1 MLSLLL
7 SVASCGDKEY
17 GDAMNEAQ
25 LMNDI
30 EVNVGS
36 SLPLAV
42 GMDFVLDY
50 KPVPENVTNP
60 EITLTSSDENV
71 VSVSQDGRVTAKMIG
86 KAYINLS
93 QSTAFE
99 TLKTIEVQV
108 MPVATAI
115 ELENVE
121 LFEGTN
127 KKVIV
132 NVTPSDGYNVFDWKS
147 DNEEVAT
154 VADDGT
160 ITGKK
165 PGTANISVS
174 SQDGSQLTA
183 TAVVTVKEVIP
194 IDKITLSEPGYDMMI
209 GDKTLIN
216 CLLEPIDASVGLLS
230 WSTTNDRVAT
240 VDADGLV
247 TAVGAGEAEIIAQD
261 PLSGLSAS
269 IAVKVVGEG
278 VVSLSLSYVRNQD
291 ELKALG
297 WGFGQTPASV
307 NFDAEGM
314 TVNMSLQS
322 NSKYR
327 ADLKMAS
334 NDRPVVL
341 NIGTYRYL
349 AFRMDVPGNGSLKLD
364 TNKGDYGNNP
374 TGVLTERDLLIQILN
389 RCKEKQIFLVVDE
402 CFLDFVEE
410 AEAFELKEM
419 TRLYSNL
426 FLLKAFTKRYAIP
439 GLRLGY
445 GICQNKE
452 LLEKME
458 QAVQPWNV
466 SVPAQ
471 AAGIAALE
479 EDAYVRRA
487 KVLIR
492 EEKAYLRKELI
503 RLGMKCYAS
512 EANYI
517 FFRGEKGI
525 CEGCRRQGILIRDC
539 QNYPG
544 LSEGFYRADEK

>member
-1 MLSLLL
+1 MKHIAFLSVKWMSVGLGMLSLLL

-334 NDRPVVL
+334 NDCPVVL

-374 TGVLTERDLLIQILN
+374 TGVLAEDSQVIYYDLQAKPYFPTDAPSDKLTTFQ
-389 RCKEKQIFLVVDE
+389 
-402 CFLDFVEE
+402 
-410 AEAFELKEM
+410 LKIADV
-419 TRLYSNL
+419 T
-426 FLLKAFTKRYAIP
+426 
-439 GLRLGY
+439 
-445 GICQNKE
+445 
-452 LLEKME
+452 
-458 QAVQPWNV
+458 VQPYSYKVYWV
-466 SVPAQ
+466 RTFKT
-471 AAGIAALE
+471 LE
-479 EDAYVRRA
+479 DLKVYV
-487 KVLIR
+487 
-492 EEKAYLRKELI
+492 EKENNK
-503 RLGMKCYAS
+503 
-512 EANYI
+512 
-517 FFRGEKGI
+517 
-525 CEGCRRQGILIRDC
+525 
-539 QNYPG
+539 
-544 LSEGFYRADEK
+544 

>member
-1 MLSLLL
+1 MKHIAFLSVKWMSVGLGMLSLLL

-334 NDRPVVL
+334 NDRPAVL

-374 TGVLTERDLLIQILN
+374 TGVLAEDSQVIYYDLQAKPYFPTDAPSDKLTTFQ
-389 RCKEKQIFLVVDE
+389 
-402 CFLDFVEE
+402 
-410 AEAFELKEM
+410 LKIADV
-419 TRLYSNL
+419 T
-426 FLLKAFTKRYAIP
+426 
-439 GLRLGY
+439 
-445 GICQNKE
+445 
-452 LLEKME
+452 
-458 QAVQPWNV
+458 VQPYSYKVYWV
-466 SVPAQ
+466 RTFKT
-471 AAGIAALE
+471 LE
-479 EDAYVRRA
+479 DLKVYV
-487 KVLIR
+487 
-492 EEKAYLRKELI
+492 EKENNK
-503 RLGMKCYAS
+503 
-512 EANYI
+512 
-517 FFRGEKGI
+517 
-525 CEGCRRQGILIRDC
+525 
-539 QNYPG
+539 
-544 LSEGFYRADEK
+544 

>member
-1 MLSLLL
+1 MKHIAFLSVKWMSVGLGMLSLLL

-334 NDRPVVL
+334 NDRPVGL

-374 TGVLTERDLLIQILN
+374 TGVLAEDSQVIYYDLQAKPYFPTDAPSDKLTTFQ
-389 RCKEKQIFLVVDE
+389 
-402 CFLDFVEE
+402 
-410 AEAFELKEM
+410 LKIADV
-419 TRLYSNL
+419 T
-426 FLLKAFTKRYAIP
+426 
-439 GLRLGY
+439 
-445 GICQNKE
+445 
-452 LLEKME
+452 
-458 QAVQPWNV
+458 VQPYSYKVYWV
-466 SVPAQ
+466 RTFKT
-471 AAGIAALE
+471 LE
-479 EDAYVRRA
+479 DLKVYV
-487 KVLIR
+487 
-492 EEKAYLRKELI
+492 EKENNK
-503 RLGMKCYAS
+503 
-512 EANYI
+512 
-517 FFRGEKGI
+517 
-525 CEGCRRQGILIRDC
+525 
-539 QNYPG
+539 
-544 LSEGFYRADEK
+544 

>member
-1 MLSLLL
+1 MKHIAFLSVKWMSVGLGMLSLLL

-341 NIGTYRYL
+341 NIGTCRYL

-374 TGVLTERDLLIQILN
+374 TGVLAEDSQVIYYDLQAKPYFPTDAPSDKLTTFQ
-389 RCKEKQIFLVVDE
+389 
-402 CFLDFVEE
+402 
-410 AEAFELKEM
+410 LKIADV
-419 TRLYSNL
+419 T
-426 FLLKAFTKRYAIP
+426 
-439 GLRLGY
+439 
-445 GICQNKE
+445 
-452 LLEKME
+452 
-458 QAVQPWNV
+458 VQPYSYKVYWV
-466 SVPAQ
+466 RTFKT
-471 AAGIAALE
+471 LE
-479 EDAYVRRA
+479 DLKVYV
-487 KVLIR
+487 
-492 EEKAYLRKELI
+492 EKENNK
-503 RLGMKCYAS
+503 
-512 EANYI
+512 
-517 FFRGEKGI
+517 
-525 CEGCRRQGILIRDC
+525 
-539 QNYPG
+539 
-544 LSEGFYRADEK
+544 

>member
-1 MLSLLL
+1 MKHIAFLSVKWMSVGLGMLSLLL

-216 CLLEPIDASVGLLS
+216 CLLEPIDASVGLFS

-341 NIGTYRYL
+341 NIGAYRYL

-374 TGVLTERDLLIQILN
+374 TGVLAEDSQVIYYDLQAKPYFPTDAPSDKLTTFQ
-389 RCKEKQIFLVVDE
+389 
-402 CFLDFVEE
+402 
-410 AEAFELKEM
+410 LKIADV
-419 TRLYSNL
+419 T
-426 FLLKAFTKRYAIP
+426 
-439 GLRLGY
+439 
-445 GICQNKE
+445 
-452 LLEKME
+452 
-458 QAVQPWNV
+458 VQPYSYKVYWV
-466 SVPAQ
+466 RTFKT
-471 AAGIAALE
+471 LE
-479 EDAYVRRA
+479 DLKVYV
-487 KVLIR
+487 
-492 EEKAYLRKELI
+492 EKENNK
-503 RLGMKCYAS
+503 
-512 EANYI
+512 
-517 FFRGEKGI
+517 
-525 CEGCRRQGILIRDC
+525 
-539 QNYPG
+539 
-544 LSEGFYRADEK
+544 

>member
-1 MLSLLL
+1 MKHIAFLSVKWMSVGLGMLSLLL

-71 VSVSQDGRVTAKMIG
+71 VSVSQDGRVAAKMIG

-341 NIGTYRYL
+341 NIGAYRYL

-374 TGVLTERDLLIQILN
+374 TGVLAEDSQVIYYDLQAKPYFPTDAPSDKLTTFQ
-389 RCKEKQIFLVVDE
+389 
-402 CFLDFVEE
+402 
-410 AEAFELKEM
+410 LKIADV
-419 TRLYSNL
+419 T
-426 FLLKAFTKRYAIP
+426 
-439 GLRLGY
+439 
-445 GICQNKE
+445 
-452 LLEKME
+452 
-458 QAVQPWNV
+458 VQPYSYKVYWV
-466 SVPAQ
+466 RTFKT
-471 AAGIAALE
+471 LE
-479 EDAYVRRA
+479 DLKVYV
-487 KVLIR
+487 
-492 EEKAYLRKELI
+492 EKENNK
-503 RLGMKCYAS
+503 
-512 EANYI
+512 
-517 FFRGEKGI
+517 
-525 CEGCRRQGILIRDC
+525 
-539 QNYPG
+539 
-544 LSEGFYRADEK
+544 

>member
-1 MLSLLL
+1 MKHIAFLSVKWMSVGLGMLSLLL

-334 NDRPVVL
+334 NDHPVVL

-374 TGVLTERDLLIQILN
+374 TGVLAEDSQVIYYDLQAKPYFPTDAPSDKLTTFQ
-389 RCKEKQIFLVVDE
+389 
-402 CFLDFVEE
+402 
-410 AEAFELKEM
+410 LKIADV
-419 TRLYSNL
+419 T
-426 FLLKAFTKRYAIP
+426 
-439 GLRLGY
+439 
-445 GICQNKE
+445 
-452 LLEKME
+452 
-458 QAVQPWNV
+458 VQPYSYKVYWV
-466 SVPAQ
+466 RTFKT
-471 AAGIAALE
+471 LE
-479 EDAYVRRA
+479 DLKVYV
-487 KVLIR
+487 
-492 EEKAYLRKELI
+492 EKENNK
-503 RLGMKCYAS
+503 
-512 EANYI
+512 
-517 FFRGEKGI
+517 
-525 CEGCRRQGILIRDC
+525 
-539 QNYPG
+539 
-544 LSEGFYRADEK
+544 

>member
-1 MLSLLL
+1 MKHIAFLSVKWMSVGLGMLSLLL

-341 NIGTYRYL
+341 NTGTYRYL

-374 TGVLTERDLLIQILN
+374 TGVLAEDSQVIYYDLQAKPYFPTDAPSDKLTTFQ
-389 RCKEKQIFLVVDE
+389 
-402 CFLDFVEE
+402 
-410 AEAFELKEM
+410 LKIADV
-419 TRLYSNL
+419 T
-426 FLLKAFTKRYAIP
+426 
-439 GLRLGY
+439 
-445 GICQNKE
+445 
-452 LLEKME
+452 
-458 QAVQPWNV
+458 VQPYSYKVYWV
-466 SVPAQ
+466 RTFKT
-471 AAGIAALE
+471 LE
-479 EDAYVRRA
+479 DLKVYV
-487 KVLIR
+487 
-492 EEKAYLRKELI
+492 EKENNK
-503 RLGMKCYAS
+503 
-512 EANYI
+512 
-517 FFRGEKGI
+517 
-525 CEGCRRQGILIRDC
+525 
-539 QNYPG
+539 
-544 LSEGFYRADEK
+544 

>member
-1 MLSLLL
+1 MKHIAFLSVKWMSVGLGMLSLLL

-341 NIGTYRYL
+341 NIGTYRYH
-349 AFRMDVPGNGSLKLD
+349 AFRMDVPGNGSLKMD
-364 TNKGDYGNNP
+364 TNKGDYCNKP
-374 TGVLTERDLLIQILN
+374 TGVLAEDSQVIYYDLQAKPYFPTDAPSDKLTTFQ
-389 RCKEKQIFLVVDE
+389 
-402 CFLDFVEE
+402 
-410 AEAFELKEM
+410 LKIADV
-419 TRLYSNL
+419 T
-426 FLLKAFTKRYAIP
+426 
-439 GLRLGY
+439 
-445 GICQNKE
+445 
-452 LLEKME
+452 
-458 QAVQPWNV
+458 VQPYSYKVYWV
-466 SVPAQ
+466 RTFKT
-471 AAGIAALE
+471 LE
-479 EDAYVRRA
+479 DLKVYV
-487 KVLIR
+487 
-492 EEKAYLRKELI
+492 EKENNK
-503 RLGMKCYAS
+503 
-512 EANYI
+512 
-517 FFRGEKGI
+517 
-525 CEGCRRQGILIRDC
+525 
-539 QNYPG
+539 
-544 LSEGFYRADEK
+544 

>member
-1 MLSLLL
+1 MKHIAFLSVKWMSVGLGMLSLLL

-50 KPVPENVTNP
+50 KPVPENVTTP

-341 NIGTYRYL
+341 NIGAYRYL

-374 TGVLTERDLLIQILN
+374 TGVLAEDSQVIYYDLQAKPYFPTDAPSDKLTTFQ
-389 RCKEKQIFLVVDE
+389 
-402 CFLDFVEE
+402 
-410 AEAFELKEM
+410 LKIADV
-419 TRLYSNL
+419 T
-426 FLLKAFTKRYAIP
+426 
-439 GLRLGY
+439 
-445 GICQNKE
+445 
-452 LLEKME
+452 
-458 QAVQPWNV
+458 VQPYSYKVYWV
-466 SVPAQ
+466 RTFKT
-471 AAGIAALE
+471 LE
-479 EDAYVRRA
+479 DLKVYV
-487 KVLIR
+487 
-492 EEKAYLRKELI
+492 EKENNK
-503 RLGMKCYAS
+503 
-512 EANYI
+512 
-517 FFRGEKGI
+517 
-525 CEGCRRQGILIRDC
+525 
-539 QNYPG
+539 
-544 LSEGFYRADEK
+544 

>member
-1 MLSLLL
+1 MKHIAFLSVKWMSVGLGMLSLLL

-307 NFDAEGM
+307 NFDTEGM

-341 NIGTYRYL
+341 NIGAYRYL

-374 TGVLTERDLLIQILN
+374 TGVLAEDSQVIYYDLQAKPYFPTDAPSDKLTTFQ
-389 RCKEKQIFLVVDE
+389 
-402 CFLDFVEE
+402 
-410 AEAFELKEM
+410 LKIADV
-419 TRLYSNL
+419 T
-426 FLLKAFTKRYAIP
+426 
-439 GLRLGY
+439 
-445 GICQNKE
+445 
-452 LLEKME
+452 
-458 QAVQPWNV
+458 VQPYSYKVYWV
-466 SVPAQ
+466 RTFKT
-471 AAGIAALE
+471 LE
-479 EDAYVRRA
+479 DLKVYV
-487 KVLIR
+487 
-492 EEKAYLRKELI
+492 EKENNK
-503 RLGMKCYAS
+503 
-512 EANYI
+512 
-517 FFRGEKGI
+517 
-525 CEGCRRQGILIRDC
+525 
-539 QNYPG
+539 
-544 LSEGFYRADEK
+544 

>member
-1 MLSLLL
+1 MKHIAFLSVKWMSVGLGMLSLLL

-341 NIGTYRYL
+341 NIGAYRYL

-374 TGVLTERDLLIQILN
+374 TGVLAEDSQVIYYDLQAKPYFPTDAPSDKLTTFQ
-389 RCKEKQIFLVVDE
+389 
-402 CFLDFVEE
+402 
-410 AEAFELKEM
+410 LKIADV
-419 TRLYSNL
+419 TVQPYSNKVYWVRTFKTL
-426 FLLKAFTKRYAIP
+426 EDLKVYVEKEN
-439 GLRLGY
+439 
-445 GICQNKE
+445 NK
-452 LLEKME
+452 
-458 QAVQPWNV
+458 
-466 SVPAQ
+466 
-471 AAGIAALE
+471 
-479 EDAYVRRA
+479 
-487 KVLIR
+487 
-492 EEKAYLRKELI
+492 
-503 RLGMKCYAS
+503 
-512 EANYI
+512 
-517 FFRGEKGI
+517 
-525 CEGCRRQGILIRDC
+525 
-539 QNYPG
+539 
-544 LSEGFYRADEK
+544 

>member
-1 MLSLLL
+1 MKHIAFLSVKWMSVGLGMLSLLL

-147 DNEEVAT
+147 GNEEVAT

-341 NIGTYRYL
+341 NIGAYRYL

-374 TGVLTERDLLIQILN
+374 TGVLAEDSQVIYYDLQAKPYFPTDAPSDKLTTFQ
-389 RCKEKQIFLVVDE
+389 
-402 CFLDFVEE
+402 
-410 AEAFELKEM
+410 LKIADV
-419 TRLYSNL
+419 T
-426 FLLKAFTKRYAIP
+426 
-439 GLRLGY
+439 
-445 GICQNKE
+445 
-452 LLEKME
+452 
-458 QAVQPWNV
+458 VQPYSYKVYWV
-466 SVPAQ
+466 RTFKT
-471 AAGIAALE
+471 LE
-479 EDAYVRRA
+479 DLKVYV
-487 KVLIR
+487 
-492 EEKAYLRKELI
+492 EKENNK
-503 RLGMKCYAS
+503 
-512 EANYI
+512 
-517 FFRGEKGI
+517 
-525 CEGCRRQGILIRDC
+525 
-539 QNYPG
+539 
-544 LSEGFYRADEK
+544 

>member
-1 MLSLLL
+1 MKHIAFLSVKWMSVGLGMLSLLL

-17 GDAMNEAQ
+17 DDAMNEAQ

-307 NFDAEGM
+307 NFDTEGM

-341 NIGTYRYL
+341 NIGAYRYL

-374 TGVLTERDLLIQILN
+374 TGVLAEDSQVIYYDLQAKPYFPTDAPSDKLTTFQ
-389 RCKEKQIFLVVDE
+389 
-402 CFLDFVEE
+402 
-410 AEAFELKEM
+410 LKIADV
-419 TRLYSNL
+419 T
-426 FLLKAFTKRYAIP
+426 
-439 GLRLGY
+439 
-445 GICQNKE
+445 
-452 LLEKME
+452 
-458 QAVQPWNV
+458 VQPYSYKVYWV
-466 SVPAQ
+466 RTFKT
-471 AAGIAALE
+471 LE
-479 EDAYVRRA
+479 DLKGYV
-487 KVLIR
+487 
-492 EEKAYLRKELI
+492 EKENNK
-503 RLGMKCYAS
+503 
-512 EANYI
+512 
-517 FFRGEKGI
+517 
-525 CEGCRRQGILIRDC
+525 
-539 QNYPG
+539 
-544 LSEGFYRADEK
+544 

>member
-1 MLSLLL
+1 MKHIAFLSVKWMSVGLGMLSLLL

-334 NDRPVVL
+334 NHRPVVL

-374 TGVLTERDLLIQILN
+374 TGVLAEDSQVIYYDLQAKPYFPTDAPSDKLTTFQ
-389 RCKEKQIFLVVDE
+389 
-402 CFLDFVEE
+402 
-410 AEAFELKEM
+410 LKIADV
-419 TRLYSNL
+419 T
-426 FLLKAFTKRYAIP
+426 
-439 GLRLGY
+439 
-445 GICQNKE
+445 
-452 LLEKME
+452 
-458 QAVQPWNV
+458 VQPYSYKVYWV
-466 SVPAQ
+466 RTFKT
-471 AAGIAALE
+471 LE
-479 EDAYVRRA
+479 DLKVYV
-487 KVLIR
+487 
-492 EEKAYLRKELI
+492 EKENNK
-503 RLGMKCYAS
+503 
-512 EANYI
+512 
-517 FFRGEKGI
+517 
-525 CEGCRRQGILIRDC
+525 
-539 QNYPG
+539 
-544 LSEGFYRADEK
+544 

>member
-1 MLSLLL
+1 MKHIAVLSVKWMSVGLGMLSLLL

-341 NIGTYRYL
+341 NIGAYRYL

-374 TGVLTERDLLIQILN
+374 TGVLAEDSQVIYYDLQAKPYFPTDAPSDKLTTFQ
-389 RCKEKQIFLVVDE
+389 
-402 CFLDFVEE
+402 
-410 AEAFELKEM
+410 LKIADV
-419 TRLYSNL
+419 T
-426 FLLKAFTKRYAIP
+426 
-439 GLRLGY
+439 
-445 GICQNKE
+445 
-452 LLEKME
+452 
-458 QAVQPWNV
+458 VQPYSYKVYWV
-466 SVPAQ
+466 RTFKT
-471 AAGIAALE
+471 LE
-479 EDAYVRRA
+479 DLKVYV
-487 KVLIR
+487 
-492 EEKAYLRKELI
+492 EKENNK
-503 RLGMKCYAS
+503 
-512 EANYI
+512 
-517 FFRGEKGI
+517 
-525 CEGCRRQGILIRDC
+525 
-539 QNYPG
+539 
-544 LSEGFYRADEK
+544 

>member
-1 MLSLLL
+1 MKHIAFLSVKWMSVGLGMLSLLL

-341 NIGTYRYL
+341 NIGAYRYL

-374 TGVLTERDLLIQILN
+374 TGVLAEDSQVIYYDLQAKPYFPTDAPSDKLTTFQ
-389 RCKEKQIFLVVDE
+389 
-402 CFLDFVEE
+402 
-410 AEAFELKEM
+410 LKIADV
-419 TRLYSNL
+419 T
-426 FLLKAFTKRYAIP
+426 
-439 GLRLGY
+439 
-445 GICQNKE
+445 
-452 LLEKME
+452 
-458 QAVQPWNV
+458 VQPYSYKVYWV
-466 SVPAQ
+466 RTFKT
-471 AAGIAALE
+471 LE
-479 EDAYVRRA
+479 DLKVYV
-487 KVLIR
+487 
-492 EEKAYLRKELI
+492 EKENNK
-503 RLGMKCYAS
+503 
-512 EANYI
+512 
-517 FFRGEKGI
+517 
-525 CEGCRRQGILIRDC
+525 
-539 QNYPG
+539 
-544 LSEGFYRADEK
+544 

>member
-1 MLSLLL
+1 MKYIAFLSVKWMSVGLGMLSLLL

-341 NIGTYRYL
+341 NIGAYRYL

-374 TGVLTERDLLIQILN
+374 TGVLAEDSQVIYYDLQAKPYFPTDAPSDKLTTFQ
-389 RCKEKQIFLVVDE
+389 
-402 CFLDFVEE
+402 
-410 AEAFELKEM
+410 LKIADV
-419 TRLYSNL
+419 T
-426 FLLKAFTKRYAIP
+426 
-439 GLRLGY
+439 
-445 GICQNKE
+445 
-452 LLEKME
+452 
-458 QAVQPWNV
+458 VQPYSYKVYWV
-466 SVPAQ
+466 RTFKT
-471 AAGIAALE
+471 LE
-479 EDAYVRRA
+479 DLKVYV
-487 KVLIR
+487 
-492 EEKAYLRKELI
+492 EKENNK
-503 RLGMKCYAS
+503 
-512 EANYI
+512 
-517 FFRGEKGI
+517 
-525 CEGCRRQGILIRDC
+525 
-539 QNYPG
+539 
-544 LSEGFYRADEK
+544 

>member
-1 MLSLLL
+1 MKHIAFLSVKWMSVGLGMLSLLL

-42 GMDFVLDY
+42 GMDFGLDY

-341 NIGTYRYL
+341 NIGAYRYL

-374 TGVLTERDLLIQILN
+374 TGVLAEDSQVIYYDLQAKPYFPTDAPSDKLTTFQ
-389 RCKEKQIFLVVDE
+389 
-402 CFLDFVEE
+402 
-410 AEAFELKEM
+410 LKIADV
-419 TRLYSNL
+419 T
-426 FLLKAFTKRYAIP
+426 
-439 GLRLGY
+439 
-445 GICQNKE
+445 
-452 LLEKME
+452 
-458 QAVQPWNV
+458 VQPYSYKVYWV
-466 SVPAQ
+466 RTFKT
-471 AAGIAALE
+471 LE
-479 EDAYVRRA
+479 DLKVYV
-487 KVLIR
+487 
-492 EEKAYLRKELI
+492 EKENNK
-503 RLGMKCYAS
+503 
-512 EANYI
+512 
-517 FFRGEKGI
+517 
-525 CEGCRRQGILIRDC
+525 
-539 QNYPG
+539 
-544 LSEGFYRADEK
+544 

>member
-1 MLSLLL
+1 MKHIAFLSVKWMSVGLGMLSLLL

-327 ADLKMAS
+327 ADL
-334 NDRPVVL
+334 

-374 TGVLTERDLLIQILN
+374 TGVLAEDSQVIYYDLQAKPYFPTDAPSDKLTTFQ
-389 RCKEKQIFLVVDE
+389 
-402 CFLDFVEE
+402 
-410 AEAFELKEM
+410 LKIADV
-419 TRLYSNL
+419 T
-426 FLLKAFTKRYAIP
+426 
-439 GLRLGY
+439 
-445 GICQNKE
+445 
-452 LLEKME
+452 
-458 QAVQPWNV
+458 VQPYSYKVYWV
-466 SVPAQ
+466 RTFKT
-471 AAGIAALE
+471 LE
-479 EDAYVRRA
+479 DLKVYV
-487 KVLIR
+487 
-492 EEKAYLRKELI
+492 EKENNK
-503 RLGMKCYAS
+503 
-512 EANYI
+512 
-517 FFRGEKGI
+517 
-525 CEGCRRQGILIRDC
+525 
-539 QNYPG
+539 
-544 LSEGFYRADEK
+544 

>member
-1 MLSLLL
+1 MKHIAFLSVKWMSVGLGMLSLLL

-183 TAVVTVKEVIP
+183 TAVVTVKEVSP

-307 NFDAEGM
+307 NFDTEGM

-341 NIGTYRYL
+341 NIGAYRYL

-374 TGVLTERDLLIQILN
+374 TGVLAEDSQVIYYDLQAKPYFPTDAPSDKLTTFQ
-389 RCKEKQIFLVVDE
+389 
-402 CFLDFVEE
+402 
-410 AEAFELKEM
+410 LKIADV
-419 TRLYSNL
+419 T
-426 FLLKAFTKRYAIP
+426 
-439 GLRLGY
+439 
-445 GICQNKE
+445 
-452 LLEKME
+452 
-458 QAVQPWNV
+458 VQPYSYKVYWV
-466 SVPAQ
+466 RTFKT
-471 AAGIAALE
+471 LE
-479 EDAYVRRA
+479 DLKVYV
-487 KVLIR
+487 
-492 EEKAYLRKELI
+492 EKENNK
-503 RLGMKCYAS
+503 
-512 EANYI
+512 
-517 FFRGEKGI
+517 
-525 CEGCRRQGILIRDC
+525 
-539 QNYPG
+539 
-544 LSEGFYRADEK
+544 

>member
-1 MLSLLL
+1 MKHIAFLSVKWMSVGLGMLSLLL

-261 PLSGLSAS
+261 QLSGLSAS

-307 NFDAEGM
+307 NFDTEGM

-341 NIGTYRYL
+341 NIGAYRYL

-374 TGVLTERDLLIQILN
+374 TGVLAEDSQVIYYDLQAKPYFPTDAPSDKLTTFQ
-389 RCKEKQIFLVVDE
+389 
-402 CFLDFVEE
+402 
-410 AEAFELKEM
+410 LKIADV
-419 TRLYSNL
+419 T
-426 FLLKAFTKRYAIP
+426 
-439 GLRLGY
+439 
-445 GICQNKE
+445 
-452 LLEKME
+452 
-458 QAVQPWNV
+458 VQPYSYKVYWV
-466 SVPAQ
+466 RTFKT
-471 AAGIAALE
+471 LE
-479 EDAYVRRA
+479 DLKVYV
-487 KVLIR
+487 
-492 EEKAYLRKELI
+492 EKENNK
-503 RLGMKCYAS
+503 
-512 EANYI
+512 
-517 FFRGEKGI
+517 
-525 CEGCRRQGILIRDC
+525 
-539 QNYPG
+539 
-544 LSEGFYRADEK
+544 

>member
-1 MLSLLL
+1 MKHIAFLSVKWMSVGLGMLSLLL

-341 NIGTYRYL
+341 NIGAYRYL

-374 TGVLTERDLLIQILN
+374 TGVLAEDSQVIYYDLQVKPYFPTDAPSDKLTTFQ
-389 RCKEKQIFLVVDE
+389 
-402 CFLDFVEE
+402 
-410 AEAFELKEM
+410 LKIADV
-419 TRLYSNL
+419 T
-426 FLLKAFTKRYAIP
+426 
-439 GLRLGY
+439 
-445 GICQNKE
+445 
-452 LLEKME
+452 
-458 QAVQPWNV
+458 VQPYSYKVYWV
-466 SVPAQ
+466 RTFKT
-471 AAGIAALE
+471 LE
-479 EDAYVRRA
+479 DLKVYV
-487 KVLIR
+487 
-492 EEKAYLRKELI
+492 EKENNK
-503 RLGMKCYAS
+503 
-512 EANYI
+512 
-517 FFRGEKGI
+517 
-525 CEGCRRQGILIRDC
+525 
-539 QNYPG
+539 
-544 LSEGFYRADEK
+544 

>member
-1 MLSLLL
+1 MKHIAFLSVKWMSVGLGMLSLLL

-341 NIGTYRYL
+341 NIGAYRYL

-364 TNKGDYGNNP
+364 TNNP
-374 TGVLTERDLLIQILN
+374 TGVLAEDSQVIYYDLQAKPYFPTDAPSDKLTTFQ
-389 RCKEKQIFLVVDE
+389 
-402 CFLDFVEE
+402 
-410 AEAFELKEM
+410 LKIADV
-419 TRLYSNL
+419 T
-426 FLLKAFTKRYAIP
+426 
-439 GLRLGY
+439 
-445 GICQNKE
+445 
-452 LLEKME
+452 
-458 QAVQPWNV
+458 VQPYSYKVYWV
-466 SVPAQ
+466 RTFKT
-471 AAGIAALE
+471 LE
-479 EDAYVRRA
+479 DLKVYV
-487 KVLIR
+487 
-492 EEKAYLRKELI
+492 EKENNK
-503 RLGMKCYAS
+503 
-512 EANYI
+512 
-517 FFRGEKGI
+517 
-525 CEGCRRQGILIRDC
+525 
-539 QNYPG
+539 
-544 LSEGFYRADEK
+544 

>member
-1 MLSLLL
+1 MKHIAFLSVKWMSVGLGMLSLLL

-291 ELKALG
+291 ELKALVSAMDG
-297 WGFGQTPASV
+297 EPGDLLLFAADKNKIVWNVLGALRLDLGHKMGLIDENKF
-307 NFDAEGM
+307 NFLWVTEFPLLEWSEEENRFVAMHHPFTMPMEEDWQYIDSDPGR
-314 TVNMSLQS
+314 V
-322 NSKYR
+322 R
-327 ADLKMAS
+327 AKAYDI
-334 NDRPVVL
+334 VL
-341 NIGTYRYL
+341 NGVELGGGSVRIHQDDIQEKMFEVIGIKKEEAWDRFGFLLSAFKYGVPPHAGL
-349 AFRMDVPGNGSLKLD
+349 AYGLDRMVM
-364 TNKGDYGNNP
+364 
-374 TGVLTERDLLIQILN
+374 LLVKADSIREVMAFPKVKDASCLMSEAPN
-389 RCKEKQIFLVVDE
+389 VVDQKQ
-402 CFLDFVEE
+402 LDELCLAVVKPEQKKEAGEE
-410 AEAFELKEM
+410 
-419 TRLYSNL
+419 
-426 FLLKAFTKRYAIP
+426 P
-439 GLRLGY
+439 
-445 GICQNKE
+445 
-452 LLEKME
+452 E
-458 QAVQPWNV
+458 QA
-466 SVPAQ
+466 
-471 AAGIAALE
+471 
-479 EDAYVRRA
+479 
-487 KVLIR
+487 
-492 EEKAYLRKELI
+492 
-503 RLGMKCYAS
+503 
-512 EANYI
+512 
-517 FFRGEKGI
+517 
-525 CEGCRRQGILIRDC
+525 
-539 QNYPG
+539 
-544 LSEGFYRADEK
+544 

>member
-1 MLSLLL
+1 MKHIAFLSVKWMSVGLGMLSLLL

-334 NDRPVVL
+334 NDRPDVL

-374 TGVLTERDLLIQILN
+374 TGVLAEDSQVIYYDLQAKPYFPTDAPSDKLTTFQ
-389 RCKEKQIFLVVDE
+389 
-402 CFLDFVEE
+402 
-410 AEAFELKEM
+410 LKIADV
-419 TRLYSNL
+419 T
-426 FLLKAFTKRYAIP
+426 
-439 GLRLGY
+439 
-445 GICQNKE
+445 
-452 LLEKME
+452 
-458 QAVQPWNV
+458 VQPYSYKVYWV
-466 SVPAQ
+466 RTFKT
-471 AAGIAALE
+471 LE
-479 EDAYVRRA
+479 DLKVYV
-487 KVLIR
+487 
-492 EEKAYLRKELI
+492 EKENNK
-503 RLGMKCYAS
+503 
-512 EANYI
+512 
-517 FFRGEKGI
+517 
-525 CEGCRRQGILIRDC
+525 
-539 QNYPG
+539 
-544 LSEGFYRADEK
+544 

>member
-194 IDKITLSEPGYDMMI
+194 IDKIT
-209 GDKTLIN
+209 
-216 CLLEPIDASVGLLS
+216 IDASVGLLS

-374 TGVLTERDLLIQILN
+374 TGVLAEDSQVIYYDLQAKPYFPTDAPSDKLTTFQ
-389 RCKEKQIFLVVDE
+389 
-402 CFLDFVEE
+402 
-410 AEAFELKEM
+410 LKIADV
-419 TRLYSNL
+419 T
-426 FLLKAFTKRYAIP
+426 
-439 GLRLGY
+439 
-445 GICQNKE
+445 
-452 LLEKME
+452 
-458 QAVQPWNV
+458 VQPYSYKVYWV
-466 SVPAQ
+466 RTFKT
-471 AAGIAALE
+471 LE
-479 EDAYVRRA
+479 DLKVYV
-487 KVLIR
+487 
-492 EEKAYLRKELI
+492 EKENNK
-503 RLGMKCYAS
+503 
-512 EANYI
+512 
-517 FFRGEKGI
+517 
-525 CEGCRRQGILIRDC
+525 
-539 QNYPG
+539 
-544 LSEGFYRADEK
+544 